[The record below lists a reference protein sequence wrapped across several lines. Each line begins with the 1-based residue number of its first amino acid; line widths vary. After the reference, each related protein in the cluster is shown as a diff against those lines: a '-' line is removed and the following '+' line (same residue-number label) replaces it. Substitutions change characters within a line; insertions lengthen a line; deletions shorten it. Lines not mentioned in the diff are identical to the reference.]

1 MGAGDR
7 WDDRIVLRIMAKALD
22 AQIRQTLRLA
32 RQFENAG
39 AKEVKAILDQL
50 RRQIVIR
57 IVEAGE
63 ISPSLAA
70 QIKEEV
76 DRLMQQFSARLSQQ
90 MSANERRL
98 FIKGVQSVDAAIKG
112 AGLVVALP
120 FVSEQILTTLAAY
133 NADLITGVLEPAR
146 MAIRR
151 EIALGV
157 MGQKPVTEIVKAI
170 GRNLTSPSVFGTL
183 YKRALAIY
191 KTEMHRVQNEG
202 ANTRMTQAQQR
213 VPDLRKMWLHSHQGI
228 PRPHHLMLDGV
239 TIKPD
244 EKFKLI
250 GADGKIYEIEK
261 PHDAA
266 LPASEV
272 VGCRCIVTGVPEK
285 QPEKKA

>member
-1 MGAGDR
+1 
-7 WDDRIVLRIMAKALD
+7 MAKSLD
-22 AQIRQTLRLA
+22 SQIRQTLRLA
-32 RQFENAG
+32 RQLENSG
-39 AKEVKAILDQL
+39 AREVKAILDQL
-50 RRQIVIR
+50 RREIVIR
-57 IVEAGE
+57 IVEGGE

-76 DRLMQQFSARLSQQ
+76 DRLMQQFSSRLSQQ
-90 MSANERRL
+90 MSENERRL
-98 FIKGVQSVDAAIKG
+98 FVKGVQSVDAAIKG

-133 NADLITGVLEPAR
+133 NADLITGILEPAR

-157 MGQKPVTEIVKAI
+157 MGQKPVVDIIKAI
-170 GRNLTSPSVFGTL
+170 GRNLNSPSIFGTL
-183 YKRALAIY
+183 YKRSLAIY

-202 ANTRMTQAQQR
+202 ANERMKQAQQR
-213 VPDLRKMWLHSHQGI
+213 VPDLRKMWLHSHQGV

-244 EKFKLI
+244 EKFKLV

-261 PHDAA
+261 PHDAI
-266 LPASEV
+266 LPASETV
-272 VGCRCIVTGVPEK
+272 SCRCIVVSRLEPGA
-285 QPEKKA
+285 KK